1 MVIIFNTFFFLDNR
15 ETPIRVCYRPK
26 EGIKEGMDVNF
37 EFKCV
42 DATAN
47 PYIALAALLSAGID
61 GIKKG
66 LELNMLDCQGK
77 KNQIIIYK
85 QISHF

>member
-1 MVIIFNTFFFLDNR
+1 LDNR
-15 ETPIRVCYRPK
+15 ETPIRICYRPK
-26 EGIKEGMDVNF
+26 KGAKGGMDVNF

-42 DATAN
+42 DAIAN
-47 PYIALAALLSAGID
+47 LYIALAALLSAGID

-77 KNQIIIYK
+77 KK
-85 QISHF
+85 KD

>member
-1 MVIIFNTFFFLDNR
+1 MDNR

-77 KNQIIIYK
+77 KKSNNYI
-85 QISHF
+85 